1 MAGIGNG
8 IVLRP
13 GMRVGLLGGSFDPPH
28 AGHVHI
34 SHEALR
40 RFDLDLVI
48 WLVSPGNPLK
58 PNPPAALDRRMA
70 QAHLLCHHPKIRP
83 SDFEARA
90 GTCYTADALDTL
102 RDRFGRVQFVWLMG
116 ADNLAGFHRW
126 KDWASI
132 MQNVP
137 VGVLARPDDRLAV
150 LNARA
155 AQRYRQVR
163 LPQFKARMLGR
174 TPGPQWCYLTIPL
187 RSESSTAIR
196 ASGQWDA

>member
-8 IVLRP
+8 IILRP

-34 SHEALR
+34 SHEALK

-58 PNPPAALDRRMA
+58 PNPPAALDRRMV
-70 QAHLLCHHPKIRP
+70 QAHLLCQHPRIRP
-83 SDFEARA
+83 SDFEARV
-90 GTCYTADALDTL
+90 GSCYTADTLDTL
-102 RDRFGRVQFVWLMG
+102 RERFARVQFVWLMG

-126 KDWASI
+126 KDWAAI
-132 MQNVP
+132 MHNVS

-150 LNARA
+150 LNAQA
-155 AQRYRQVR
+155 AQRYRQAR
-163 LPQFKARMLGR
+163 LPQSKARALGR
-174 TPGPQWCYLTIPL
+174 TPGPQWCYVTIPL

-196 ASGQWDA
+196 ASGQWDT